1 MLSKSLE
8 PAVPGEGVSCAVS
21 PCHDPRFGDYQSN
34 AAMAAAKALGKPPR
48 EVAQQILAKLKVD
61 EICEKVDVA
70 GAGFINFH
78 LRREFVGRQLAAMA
92 ADSGDGVFRVD
103 APKHLVIDF
112 SSPNIAKAMHV
123 GHIRSTFLGDALAR
137 ISRAVGHAVITDNH
151 MGDWGTQF
159 GKLIYGYKQRLN
171 PQAMNEAP
179 LVEFERLYKEINAL
193 SETDPQVLAA
203 VRQELAQLQAG
214 DPGNLAIWKKIAD
227 LSMEEFNEAYGRMG
241 VKFDHCLG
249 ESFYNP
255 MLQKVVDEL
264 TRLKL
269 AEESEGAHCIF
280 FRDISEL
287 RNAAPMI
294 VQKADGAFLYASTDL
309 ATVLYRTTEWKAD
322 EILYVTDARQQLHF
336 KQLFAAVE
344 RWFAKRGGE
353 GRTPVMK
360 HVVFGSI
367 LGADKKPIKTRS
379 GESIKLSELLDE
391 AEERALKIV
400 QEKNP
405 ELSEDEKKQ
414 AARVIGIGALKYAD
428 LSQNRNLDYVF
439 DWDKLLSLQGNTAP
453 YLIYAYVRIRSIFRK
468 GSSGEGDG
476 KSPSAPSSFALETNE
491 EQALAK
497 HLIRFGDTVLSV
509 LEDYRPHLLTTY
521 LYDLACKF
529 SRFYEACPVLKAG
542 EPTRSERLALCDLT
556 SRVMKRGLG
565 LLGIDTLER
574 M

>member
-1 MLSKSLE
+1 
-8 PAVPGEGVSCAVS
+8 
-21 PCHDPRFGDYQSN
+21 
-34 AAMAAAKALGKPPR
+34 
-48 EVAQQILAKLKVD
+48 
-61 EICEKVDVA
+61 
-70 GAGFINFH
+70 
-78 LRREFVGRQLAAMA
+78 
-92 ADSGDGVFRVD
+92 
-103 APKHLVIDF
+103 
-112 SSPNIAKAMHV
+112 
-123 GHIRSTFLGDALAR
+123 
-137 ISRAVGHAVITDNH
+137 
-151 MGDWGTQF
+151 
-159 GKLIYGYKQRLN
+159 
-171 PQAMNEAP
+171 
-179 LVEFERLYKEINAL
+179 
-193 SETDPQVLAA
+193 
-203 VRQELAQLQAG
+203 
-214 DPGNLAIWKKIAD
+214 
-227 LSMEEFNEAYGRMG
+227 MEEFNEAYGRMG